1 MLNLNEVED
10 IKAYKISEGVVLY
23 KDVFKNIDDIL
34 SFFKEA
40 ESYKEDTYMMKKFE
54 QWGQYGTMAEV
65 DSDSFHNFT
74 LKFFNPFNPEEK
86 KQKAIFEKL
95 SNAYKFVK
103 EDFMTKYGSKNIWPS
118 HYSKA
123 NIWNEASNTK
133 IAFLKYDHK
142 NVIQGNKI
150 KYNFTAFHS
159 DFFQQDM
166 DTPGYKL
173 IFTVMIYLND
183 DYDGGEICFWDGEK
197 IVGYKPK
204 AGDIVAF
211 PSCEPFY
218 HGVLDIDK
226 NDRYAIRMNYCS
238 VTDGSEE
245 FKSGNFTPSLNYT
258 NYKVGYRWIDN
269 GVEVIVNPGVK
280 ETITVDPPLM
290 LTVDQMEE
298 TLIDAKN

>member
-1 MLNLNEVED
+1 MLNLNEIED
-10 IKAYKISEGVVLY
+10 IKVYKISEGVVLY
-23 KDVFKNIDDIL
+23 KNIFKSTDDIL

-40 ESYKEDTYMMKKFE
+40 ESYKDDIYMMKKFE
-54 QWGQYGTMAEV
+54 QWGQYGTMSEV
-65 DSDSFHNFT
+65 DSASFHNFR
-74 LKFFNPFNPEEK
+74 LMFFNPNSDEQR
-86 KQKAIFEKL
+86 KQKTIFEKL
-95 SNAYKFVK
+95 YHAYKFVK
-103 EDFMTKYGSKNIWPS
+103 DDFMMKYGNKNIWPS
-118 HYSKA
+118 HYAKA
-123 NIWNEASNTK
+123 NIWNEADNTK

-142 NVIQGNKI
+142 NVIHGNKI

-183 DYDGGEICFWDGEK
+183 DYEGGEICFWDGEK

-204 AGDIVAF
+204 AGDVVVF

-238 VTDGSEE
+238 VTDGSHE
-245 FKSGNFTPSLNYT
+245 FKNGNFTPSLNYT
-258 NYKVGYRWIDN
+258 NYKVGYRWVDN

-290 LTVDQMEE
+290 LTIDQMEE
-298 TLIDAKN
+298 VSIDAKN